1 MKRIISI
8 FVLIVA
14 AAMVVSAQTAPAVK
28 KGPIVDKIYVDVRM
42 SQEIGLKD
50 AAEGKTDAFWEL
62 VTGATYS
69 ALPADT
75 KAKLDA
81 YAVPALTYSL
91 LLNPI
96 PNKAP
101 YTVKVGEKTL
111 FNPLAITEVRFA
123 LNFLINR
130 KQIVDEIL
138 GGNGGIMFTM
148 ATPGQPGTY
157 KYNLI
162 ASKFGFTPAGNEKK
176 AIQDITSAIAE
187 ASELSALKGKL
198 VKGKQ
203 FWEFNGEPVTL
214 RFYIRVD
221 DPNMRLK
228 EGRYIAAQLE
238 KAGLKVERVEVDR
251 KKCSEVA
258 YNTDPATFE
267 YSLYTEAWSSGG
279 TRAWW
284 DNVLSQMYARWG
296 GYMPGGDN
304 PEFWNYD
311 NFEIEDLT
319 KKAQNGQYVTA
330 DEYWSY
336 AQKAQELGLA
346 DACRLYLCYSQSYQ
360 VASKARFNARMA
372 YGMGDGL
379 NDWSQRTADVK
390 PEKNG
395 QKILRQT
402 QYSAKGSLFMSTW
415 DPIGPDGFND
425 AYSLAT
431 AQCLW
436 DPGAFQ
442 APNTARD
449 TPLRASWS
457 KVQKNLAY
465 DADGNLVGK
474 IPVPATAV
482 LYDSASKSFKP
493 VGAGKTSFSTATYT
507 YKWGAWH
514 NNRPITIADL
524 MYAESFIVEWMTKD
538 GEGDKYYEATYEGGA
553 RPLQETLK
561 GIVLN
566 ADGTVTTY
574 FDFNHADTDFLAA
587 NGGLIWVTPY
597 VFGHPV
603 GVSWD
608 ICEALAKMVA
618 EGGRSGTAWSFSS
631 DPAYVEVDV
640 TSPKCL
646 EDIKAKLQGFIGA
659 NYVPPQIKRWK
670 TVDSAILDYKASIKF
685 IEEHKNAYISN
696 GPFFIAN
703 IDANANFMELNA
715 FRNPSYPYASTYWAA
730 ALKSVNARV
739 DAVNVPTPVA
749 KTRDAYID
757 VSVSLVNYPA
767 GTARAADAT
776 AKVRLTLVA
785 PDGEKKY
792 TGAFVK
798 AGQFQVKLPVAD
810 LAKLKT
816 GSYTLV
822 VESYLGTEAPAVEVS
837 SLVVF

>member
-8 FVLIVA
+8 LILVVA
-14 AAMVVSAQTAPAVK
+14 AAAMVSAQTAK

-50 AAEGKTDAFWEL
+50 AAEGKTDVFWEM
-62 VTGATYS
+62 VTGPTYS

-81 YAVPALTYSL
+81 FAVPALTYSL
-91 LLNPI
+91 LINPT

-101 YTVKVGEKTL
+101 YTVQVGDKL
-111 FNPLAITEVRFA
+111 QFNPLAITEVRFA

-138 GGNGGIMFTM
+138 GGNGGVMFTM

-157 KYNLI
+157 RYNLI
-162 ASKFGFTPAGNEKK
+162 ASKFGFTETGNEKK
-176 AIQDITSAIAE
+176 AIQDITNAIAE

-251 KKCSEVA
+251 NKCSNAA
-258 YNTDPATFE
+258 YNDNPAKLE
-267 YSLYTEAWSSGG
+267 YHLYTEAWGSGG

-284 DNVLSQMYARWG
+284 DNIVSQMYARWG

-311 NFEIEDLT
+311 NFEIDDLS

-336 AQKAQELGLA
+336 ALKATELGLA
-346 DACRLYLCYSQSYQ
+346 DAVRLYLCYSQSYQ
-360 VASKARFNARMA
+360 VANKARFNSRMA
-372 YGMGDGL
+372 YGLGDGL

-395 QKILRQT
+395 QKILRMT
-402 QYSAKGSLFMSTW
+402 QYSSKGSLFMSTW

-425 AYSLAT
+425 TYALAIS
-431 AQCLW
+431 QCLW

-457 KVQKNLAY
+457 NVKKNLAY
-465 DADGNLVGK
+465 DSEGNLVGK

-524 MYAESFIVEWMTKD
+524 MYAESFIVEWMTQD
-538 GEGDKYYEATYEGGA
+538 GEGDKFYDAEYEGGA

-566 ADGTVTTY
+566 SNGTVTTY
-574 FDFNHADTDFLAA
+574 FDFNHADNDFLAA

-608 ICEALAKMVA
+608 VCEALAKMVA
-618 EGGRSGTAWSFSS
+618 EGGKSGTAWSFSS
-631 DPAYVEVDV
+631 DPAFVEVDV

-646 EDIKAKLQGFIGA
+646 DDIKAKLQEFIDKK
-659 NYVPPQIKRWK
+659 YIPPQIKRWK
-670 TVDSAILDYKASIKF
+670 TVETAILDYKASIKF
-685 IEEHKNAYISN
+685 IDEHKNAYISN
-696 GPFFIAN
+696 GPFYIAN
-703 IDANANFMELNA
+703 IDANANFMELAA
-715 FRNPSYPYASTYWAA
+715 FRNAAYPYVSTYWPA
-730 ALKSVNARV
+730 ALKSTNTRV
-739 DAVNVPTPVA
+739 DAINVPTPVA
-749 KTRDAYID
+749 KTRDAFID
-757 VSVSLVNYPA
+757 VSVSLVSYPA
-767 GTARAADAT
+767 GAARAADAT
-776 AKVRLTLVA
+776 AKVSGTLVT

-792 TGAFVK
+792 PGVFVK
-798 AGQFQVKLPVAD
+798 AGQFQVKIPKAD

-822 VESYLGTEAPAVEVS
+822 VESYVGKEAPAVEVS

>member
-1 MKRIISI
+1 MKRIISVL
-8 FVLIVA
+8 VLIVA
-14 AAMVVSAQTAPAVK
+14 AAAVVSAQTVK
-28 KGPIVDKIYVDVRM
+28 KGPIVDKVYVDVRM

-50 AAEGKTDAFWEL
+50 AAEGKTDIFWEM
-62 VTGATYS
+62 VTGPTYS
-69 ALPADT
+69 ALPADS

-81 YAVPALTYSL
+81 FASPALTYSL
-91 LLNPI
+91 LINPT

-101 YTVKVGEKTL
+101 YTWKVGEKL
-111 FNPLAITEVRFA
+111 QFNPLAITEVRFA

-138 GGNGGIMFTM
+138 GGNGGLMYTM

-162 ASKFGFTPAGNEKK
+162 SSKFGFTATGNEKK
-176 AIQDITSAIAE
+176 AIQDINNAIAE

-238 KAGLKVERVEVDR
+238 KAGLKVERIEVDR
-251 KKCSEVA
+251 SKCNNDI
-258 YNTDPATFE
+258 YGDDPGKLQW
-267 YSLYTEAWSSGG
+267 SLYTEAWGSGG

-284 DNVLSQMYARWG
+284 DNIVSQMYARWG

-311 NFEIEDLT
+311 NFEIDDLSQ
-319 KKAQNGQYVTA
+319 KAQNGQYVTT
-330 DEYWSY
+330 DEYWGY
-336 AQKAQELGLA
+336 ALKATELGLA
-346 DACRLYLCYSQSYQ
+346 DAVRIYLCYSQSYQ
-360 VASKARFNARMA
+360 VANKARFNARMA
-372 YGMGDGL
+372 YGLGDGL

-395 QKILRQT
+395 QKILRMT

-425 AYSLAT
+425 SYSLAVS
-431 AQCLW
+431 QCLW

-449 TPLRASWS
+449 TPLRAVWS
-457 KVQKNLAY
+457 NVKKNLAY
-465 DADGNLVGK
+465 DAEGNLVGK
-474 IPVPATAV
+474 IQVPATAV

-493 VGAGKTSFSTATYT
+493 VGAGTTSFSTATYT

-514 NNRPITIADL
+514 NNRPITIADV

-538 GEGDKYYEATYEGGA
+538 GEADKFYDAAYEGGA

-566 ADGTVTTY
+566 ADGTITTY

-608 ICEALAKMVA
+608 VQEALAKMVA
-618 EGGRSGTAWSFSS
+618 EGGKSGTAWSFSS
-631 DPAYVEVDV
+631 DPAFVEVDV
-640 TSPKCL
+640 TAPKCL

-659 NYVPPQIKRWK
+659 RYVPPQIKRWK
-670 TVDSAILDYKASIKF
+670 TVESAILDYQASIKF
-685 IEEHKNAYISN
+685 IDEHKNAYISN
-696 GPFFIAN
+696 GPFYIAN
-703 IDANANFMELNA
+703 IDANANFMELAA
-715 FRNPSYPYASTYWAA
+715 FRNAAYPYASTYWAT
-730 ALKSVNARV
+730 ALKSTNARI

-749 KTRDAYID
+749 KTRDAFVD
-757 VSVSLVNYPA
+757 VSVSLVSYPA
-767 GTARAADAT
+767 GAARAADAT
-776 AKVRLTLVA
+776 AKVTITLVA

-792 TGAFVK
+792 PGAFVK

-816 GSYTLV
+816 GSYTLI
-822 VESYLGTEAPAVEVS
+822 VESYVGKEAPAVEVS